1 MTSGGITKRIDDM
14 DIPTNKKRK
23 LNSKNPKYQKPNKE
37 DIKVDKRFVQE
48 VKGVKV
54 YTIHS

>member
-1 MTSGGITKRIDDM
+1 M

-23 LNSKNPKYQKPNKE
+23 LNSKNPKNQKQNKD

-48 VKGVKV
+48 IKGVKI